1 MSVSRT
7 IRLARQRKDLT
18 QEQVASALNIPCHMV
33 DQWENGADT
42 PDWSLISELSE
53 ILGVPTESLTAASPT
68 ASPIQEAC
76 RN

>member
-7 IRLARQRKDLT
+7 IRLARQLKDLT
-18 QEQVASALNIPCHMV
+18 QEQLASALNIPCQMV

-53 ILGVPTESLTAASPT
+53 ILDVPAESLTNVDLT
-68 ASPIQEAC
+68 ASPVKEA
-76 RN
+76 